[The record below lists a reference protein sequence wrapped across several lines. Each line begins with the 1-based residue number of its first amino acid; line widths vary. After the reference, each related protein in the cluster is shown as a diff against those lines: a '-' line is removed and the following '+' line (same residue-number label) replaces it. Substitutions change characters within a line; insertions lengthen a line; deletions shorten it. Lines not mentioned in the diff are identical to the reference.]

1 MIEEKRMELVLKKG
15 DVIYDAYGDLFRFHR
30 DFGIPEKNDEYWDEL
45 LAKASEI
52 TNRYK
57 GTEMEEIITNHL
69 VTLMNKLN
77 KEVQK

>member
-1 MIEEKRMELVLKKG
+1 MIKVITRE
-15 DVIYDAYGDLFRFHR
+15 DVIFQAYMDLFEFHR
-30 DFGIPEKNDEYWDEL
+30 DYGVPEKNDEYWDEL